1 MNFPRWTFPFNSE
14 PIGFGT
20 LSGVGMDM
28 PFRPTT
34 EGSKST
40 ALNEREGSASQAN
53 SSASIA
59 ELRHLMFI
67 QDNNKKS
74 YYPLSRIVKT
84 LPRTHIWEPP
94 IIPPRVP
101 NQIGSM
107 MAYYDGNYYSSHIPN
122 NLLKDHLSDHFD
134 SIFNDYQFDLF
145 SGNRLHSW
153 QSPDHRDSWLVYPT
167 GLLGNTFCINKL
179 SNEHELVHTV
189 NSNNQADV
197 LEVLDTPILQITSS
211 TTSLPASSH
220 SAQSN
225 SNDFLGIRSFQGV
238 HFFKL
243 GFTDEG
249 RIDTGLIQQFP
260 LSPQALDLNFNKI
273 IPGHAALIQSNGAL
287 HIWDARYT
295 GLTTWRKKDSER
307 NMTDSVLSNQ
317 ACWKSCQFGAHP
329 RTLLVAHSKLVEICD
344 LRAPASSSD
353 VVVFNGIGPNETIS
367 GMDQNP
373 LHTFEI
379 ALATSERTVIIDTR
393 YKKYPLLHWGLNTP
407 LETRFHIS
415 YLSNLCNRS
424 FDSVDTMQSKYT
436 VATWGQVQGEI
447 LLYDY
452 QSSGNNPPTS
462 SCIQKLA
469 SFSTHPD
476 VLRPSLSTM
485 PCVTP
490 NNNMNLH
497 RRLKLSITPPWAPL
511 IGVQAVANPKTN
523 GFTLLQLASDG
534 ALYAQAYS
542 MGSVPGANGTYES
555 GRPIYDDE
563 NVIVT
568 ALDALEDE
576 VLNAEIAC
584 LGRMKLPTG
593 SLKSHKLVNMS
604 CLPRVTNQM
613 INDQIVGDSLKI
625 RDLTPNILLSNTIQN
640 VQDIFETQKDPKRD
654 KSAETLLPTR
664 TTVAEFLKNLD
675 TLLNDPKNAHEYA
688 DTLIVEPGQGFIPFN
703 SEPPP
708 CSLNEV
714 KTTIMSLLECDGTY
728 VADGGDE
735 SLFISDKVG
744 IRLLSRDIWFTR
756 KTIIPSQTVTEMD
769 LKSTDTHAM
778 DDSKVYS
785 KQSKPMESA
794 FSSDNDDGD
803 IYQTSAATRDIPS
816 QWQTL
821 NRPAFRSRLSGV
833 SVGSFASS
841 MMGNASQYSVVDNPS
856 HLLRSVDTGNPIIN
870 SPAILHTPVC
880 PNPVPISGTISTF
893 MDMWDHPEKYY
904 DPNAQSKNFRHGK
917 KRFIAD
923 RRKLK
928 RRLASRASLAASEAG
943 TSVAGGVTPR
953 HQSHTQQWVAQQL
966 DMMDPNDDNGVGL
979 LKRAVSQ
986 PVVPTILSRV
996 GNSTSP
1002 WTQSMS
1008 QHTPTH
1014 RSVQADTP
1022 VAGRLSFAASG
1033 MDQVTPFGMARQGI
1047 RSVSQM
1053 DHPRSSLSGSLLNGS
1068 AKKPKKPRTK
1078 GF

>member
-1 MNFPRWTFPFNSE
+1 
-14 PIGFGT
+14 
-20 LSGVGMDM
+20 
-28 PFRPTT
+28 
-34 EGSKST
+34 
-40 ALNEREGSASQAN
+40 
-53 SSASIA
+53 
-59 ELRHLMFI
+59 
-67 QDNNKKS
+67 
-74 YYPLSRIVKT
+74 
-84 LPRTHIWEPP
+84 
-94 IIPPRVP
+94 
-101 NQIGSM
+101 
-107 MAYYDGNYYSSHIPN
+107 
-122 NLLKDHLSDHFD
+122 
-134 SIFNDYQFDLF
+134 
-145 SGNRLHSW
+145 
-153 QSPDHRDSWLVYPT
+153 
-167 GLLGNTFCINKL
+167 
-179 SNEHELVHTV
+179 
-189 NSNNQADV
+189 
-197 LEVLDTPILQITSS
+197 
-211 TTSLPASSH
+211 
-220 SAQSN
+220 
-225 SNDFLGIRSFQGV
+225 
-238 HFFKL
+238 
-243 GFTDEG
+243 
-249 RIDTGLIQQFP
+249 
-260 LSPQALDLNFNKI
+260 
-273 IPGHAALIQSNGAL
+273 
-287 HIWDARYT
+287 
-295 GLTTWRKKDSER
+295 
-307 NMTDSVLSNQ
+307 
-317 ACWKSCQFGAHP
+317 
-329 RTLLVAHSKLVEICD
+329 
-344 LRAPASSSD
+344 
-353 VVVFNGIGPNETIS
+353 
-367 GMDQNP
+367 
-373 LHTFEI
+373 
-379 ALATSERTVIIDTR
+379 
-393 YKKYPLLHWGLNTP
+393 
-407 LETRFHIS
+407 
-415 YLSNLCNRS
+415 
-424 FDSVDTMQSKYT
+424 
-436 VATWGQVQGEI
+436 
-447 LLYDY
+447 
-452 QSSGNNPPTS
+452 
-462 SCIQKLA
+462 
-469 SFSTHPD
+469 
-476 VLRPSLSTM
+476 
-485 PCVTP
+485 
-490 NNNMNLH
+490 
-497 RRLKLSITPPWAPL
+497 
-511 IGVQAVANPKTN
+511 
-523 GFTLLQLASDG
+523 
-534 ALYAQAYS
+534 
-542 MGSVPGANGTYES
+542 
-555 GRPIYDDE
+555 
-563 NVIVT
+563 
-568 ALDALEDE
+568 
-576 VLNAEIAC
+576 
-584 LGRMKLPTG
+584 
-593 SLKSHKLVNMS
+593 
-604 CLPRVTNQM
+604 
-613 INDQIVGDSLKI
+613 
-625 RDLTPNILLSNTIQN
+625 
-640 VQDIFETQKDPKRD
+640 
-654 KSAETLLPTR
+654 
-664 TTVAEFLKNLD
+664 
-675 TLLNDPKNAHEYA
+675 
-688 DTLIVEPGQGFIPFN
+688 
-703 SEPPP
+703 
-708 CSLNEV
+708 
-714 KTTIMSLLECDGTY
+714 MSLLECDGTY

-803 IYQTSAATRDIPS
+803 IYQNSAATRDIPS